1 MFQPSSLSLS
11 LYHYFHSFYLLP
23 SIYFYIFLSLCFLVP
38 IFLSLCF
45 LVSIFLAIFLHHYCP
60 SFDVFTSYYYYLFFP
75 SFSLLHILFSL
86 IFLFPITF
94 SVSSFQISTSF
105 LDKLSS
111 LLLQEIIYSL
121 SLFVHRFTFFWPSQW
136 TSFLA
141 WRTFNQLPNPIA
153 ACPASKLVADSLV

>member
-23 SIYFYIFLSLCFLVP
+23 SIYLSIFLSLCFLVP

-86 IFLFPITF
+86 IFLFPISF
-94 SVSSFQISTSF
+94 SVSSVQISTSF
-105 LDKLSS
+105 STNFPVFSTWD
-111 LLLQEIIYSL
+111 LQFPVSFCTSIY
-121 SLFVHRFTFFWPSQW
+121 FFLTQPM
-136 TSFLA
+136 
-141 WRTFNQLPNPIA
+141 NVLPCVENF
-153 ACPASKLVADSLV
+153 